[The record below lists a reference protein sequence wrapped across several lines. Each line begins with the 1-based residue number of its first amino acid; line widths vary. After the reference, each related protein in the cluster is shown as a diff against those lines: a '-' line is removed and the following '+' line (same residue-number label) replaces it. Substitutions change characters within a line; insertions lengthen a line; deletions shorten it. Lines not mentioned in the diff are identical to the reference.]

1 MCEKNNS
8 LSAYAGRWVA
18 LVGDDVAGVGH
29 TAEAAQQMAQRN
41 RSKERSRPYFVEP
54 QGGIR
59 LALPALLGEL
69 RPFLSQHPHA
79 VYLVGG
85 AVRDAVRGQASHD
98 LDFTVA
104 ADAIRLT
111 FKVADQLGVP
121 AYILDKERDIGRVVL
136 ADTTLDF
143 ARLRGTLDDD
153 LRERDFTVN
162 AMALPATAQFYE
174 SIIDPCGGLADLKAR
189 RLRLTHSQALQ
200 ADPVRAL
207 RAVRQSIELNLAMT
221 AELETA
227 VSTTAPLLFQSAS
240 ERLREELGKLIAG
253 PQPAAGVALLHQL
266 GLLTILLPDMAKLD
280 GLEQSPPHHEPVLD
294 HTFSVLRWLV
304 DIEKGVFGGTDQ
316 VDLAQAPIADR
327 PGLAQALAP
336 LRDHLQTHLSRPV
349 DGGLTGRD
357 LLRLAALL
365 HDVGK
370 GETRTEENGRFRF
383 ITHEIVGAE
392 MAARRLRQL
401 TFSKEAVQYIKRII
415 RNHMRPLSLAQA
427 QAAKPSRRAVYRF
440 FKESGAAGVD
450 VCLHALADHLAT
462 HNGPGEKPAWKRL
475 LGLTGS
481 LLDHYFNQKETAV
494 SPPPLLSGH
503 DVIETLQIKPGP
515 EIGRLLRLLE
525 EAQATGQ
532 VTTHPQALAFIKQA
546 AG

>member
-1 MCEKNNS
+1 MREKNVA

-18 LVGDDVAGVGH
+18 LVGDEVAGVGH
-29 TAEAAQQMAQRN
+29 TAVSAQQMAQRN
-41 RSKERSRPYFVEP
+41 RPKERSRPYFVEP
-54 QGGIR
+54 TSGIR
-59 LALPALLGEL
+59 LALPELMGEI

-98 LDFTVA
+98 LDFAVA

-143 ARLRGTLDDD
+143 ARLRGSLDDD
-153 LRERDFTVN
+153 LRSRDFTVN
-162 AMALPATAQFYE
+162 AMALPANAHFYE

-189 RLRLTHSQALQ
+189 RLQLTYPESLT

-304 DIEKGVFGGTDQ
+304 DIEKGIFGDTDLTGWQ
-316 VDLAQAPIADR
+316 SPIVANLS
-327 PGLAQALAP
+327 GLQTLQ
-336 LRDHLQTHLSRPV
+336 DYLQTHLSRPV

-383 ITHEIVGAE
+383 ITHEVVGAE

-427 QAAKPSRRAVYRF
+427 HGANPSRRAVYRF
-440 FKESGAAGVD
+440 FKGSGTAGVD

-462 HNGPGEKPAWKRL
+462 HNGPGEGPAWEKL
-475 LGLTGS
+475 LGLCGN

-503 DVIETLQIKPGP
+503 DIIETLQIKPGP

-532 VTTHPQALAFIKQA
+532 VTTHQQALAFVKQA
-546 AG
+546 AE

>member
-1 MCEKNNS
+1 MANMSEQNDS

-18 LVGDDVAGVGH
+18 FVGEDIAGVGH
-29 TAEAAQQMAQRN
+29 TAESAQQMAQRN
-41 RSKERSRPYFVEP
+41 RPKERSRPYFMEP
-54 QGGIR
+54 ASGIR
-59 LALPALLGEL
+59 LALPEMLGEL
-69 RPFLSQHPHA
+69 RPFLTQHPHA

-85 AVRDAVRGQASHD
+85 AVRDAVRGEASHD
-98 LDFTVA
+98 LDFVVA

-111 FKVADQLGVP
+111 FRVADRLGVP
-121 AYILDKERDIGRVVL
+121 AYVLDKERDIGRVVL

-143 ARLRGTLDDD
+143 ARMRGTLDDD

-162 AMALPATAQFYE
+162 AIALPATAQFYE
-174 SIIDPCGGLADLKAR
+174 SIIDPCGGLEDLKAR
-189 RLRLTHSQALQ
+189 RLQLTHPESLT

-207 RAVRQSIELNLAMT
+207 RAVRQSLELNLAMT

-227 VSTTAPLLFQSAS
+227 VSAAAPLLFQSAS
-240 ERLREELGKLIAG
+240 ERLREEFGKLIEG

-266 GLLTILLPDMAKLD
+266 GLLTILLPDMAALD

-304 DIEKGVFGGTDQ
+304 RIESVILYDT
-316 VDLAQAPIADR
+316 DLADLT
-327 PGLAQALAP
+327 GLANLSGLLP
-336 LRDHLQTHLSRPV
+336 LRDHLQAHLGRPV
-349 DGGLTGRD
+349 DGGLTGRGV
-357 LLRLAALL
+357 LRLAALL

-370 GETRTEENGRFRF
+370 GETRTEENGRIRF
-383 ITHEIVGAE
+383 ITHEVVGAE
-392 MAARRLRQL
+392 MAARRLRRL
-401 TFSKEAVQYIKRII
+401 TFSKEAVQHIKRIV
-415 RNHMRPLSLAQA
+415 RNHMRPLSLVQA
-427 QAAKPSRRAVYRF
+427 QGANPSRRAVYRF

-462 HNGPGEKPAWKRL
+462 HDGPGEQPAWERL
-475 LGLTGS
+475 LGLTSS
-481 LLDHYFNQKETAV
+481 LLNHYFNQKETAV

-503 DVIETLQIKPGP
+503 DVIEALQIKPGP
-515 EIGRLLRLLE
+515 EIGRLLRLVE

-532 VTTHPQALAFIKQA
+532 ITTREQALVFVKRA

>member
-1 MCEKNNS
+1 MSEKNDS

-18 LVGDDVAGVGH
+18 FVGDDIAGVGH
-29 TAEAAQQMAQRN
+29 TAESAQQMAQRN
-41 RSKERSRPYFVEP
+41 RPKERSRPYFVEP
-54 QGGIR
+54 ESGIR
-59 LALPALLGEL
+59 LALPDLLVEL

-85 AVRDAVRGQASHD
+85 AVRDAVRGKASHD
-98 LDFTVA
+98 LDFVVA
-104 ADAIRLT
+104 ANAVRLT
-111 FKVADQLGVP
+111 FKVADRLGVP
-121 AYILDKERDIGRVVL
+121 AYVLDKERDIGRVVL

-143 ARLRGTLDDD
+143 ARMRGTLDDD

-174 SIIDPCGGLADLKAR
+174 SIIDPCGGLEDLKAG
-189 RLRLTHSQALQ
+189 RLQLTHLQALT

-207 RAVRQSIELNLAMT
+207 RAARQSLELNLAMT
-221 AELETA
+221 TELETA
-227 VSTTAPLLFQSAS
+227 VSTAAPRLFQSAS
-240 ERLREELGKLIAG
+240 ERLREELTKLIEG
-253 PQPAAGVALLHQL
+253 PQPAAGVALLHHL
-266 GLLTILLPDMAKLD
+266 DLLTILLPDMAALD

-294 HTFSVLRWLV
+294 HTISVLRWLV
-304 DIEKGVFGGTDQ
+304 GLEQAILSNKVTNSPLDIVQTS
-316 VDLAQAPIADR
+316 
-327 PGLAQALAP
+327 LAP
-336 LRDHLQTHLSRPV
+336 LRDPLQAHLARPV
-349 DGGLTGRD
+349 DGGLTGRG

-370 GETRTEENGRFRF
+370 GETGTEENGRIRF
-383 ITHEIVGAE
+383 ITHEVVGAG

-401 TFSKEAVQYIKRII
+401 TFSKEAVQHIKRII
-415 RNHMRPLSLAQA
+415 RDHMRPLSLAQA
-427 QAAKPSRRAVYRF
+427 HGANPSRRAVYRF

-462 HNGPGEKPAWKRL
+462 HNGPGEGPSWERL
-475 LGLTGS
+475 LGLTSS

-532 VTTHPQALAFIKQA
+532 VTDREQALEFVKQA

>member
-1 MCEKNNS
+1 LFSSEMSEKNDF

-18 LVGDDVAGVGH
+18 FVGDDIAGVGH
-29 TAEAAQQMAQRN
+29 TAESAQQMAQRN
-41 RSKERSRPYFVEP
+41 RPKERSRPYYVEP
-54 QGGIR
+54 ATGIR
-59 LALPALLGEL
+59 LALPKLMGEL
-69 RPFLSQHPHA
+69 RPFLGQHPHA

-85 AVRDAVRGQASHD
+85 AVRDAVRGETSHD
-98 LDFTVA
+98 LDFAVA

-111 FKVADQLGVP
+111 FKVADRLGVP
-121 AYILDKERDIGRVVL
+121 AYVLDQERDIGRVVL

-143 ARLRGTLDDD
+143 ARIRGTLADD
-153 LRERDFTVN
+153 LQERDFTVN
-162 AMALPATAQFYE
+162 ALALPATAQFYE
-174 SIIDPCGGLADLKAR
+174 SIIDPCGGLEDLKAR
-189 RLRLTHSQALQ
+189 RLRLTHPQALT

-207 RAVRQSIELNLAMT
+207 RAVRQSIELNFAMT

-227 VSTTAPLLFQSAS
+227 VSTAAPLLFQSAS
-240 ERLREELGKLIAG
+240 ERLREELIRLIEG

-266 GLLTILLPDMAKLD
+266 RLLTILLPDMAALD
-280 GLEQSPPHHEPVLD
+280 SLKQSPPHHEPVLD
-294 HTFSVLRWLV
+294 HTISVLRWLV
-304 DIEKGVFGGTDQ
+304 GVEAAVFDDSPLNPPLDAVQT
-316 VDLAQAPIADR
+316 
-327 PGLAQALAP
+327 ALFP
-336 LRDHLQTHLSRPV
+336 LRDHLRQHLDRPV
-349 DGGLTGRD
+349 DGGLTGRG

-370 GETRTEENGRFRF
+370 GETRTEENGRIRF
-383 ITHEIVGAE
+383 ITHEVVGAE

-401 TFSKEAVQYIKRII
+401 TFSKEAVQHIKRIV
-415 RNHMRPLSLAQA
+415 RNHMRPLSLEQS
-427 QAAKPSRRAVYRF
+427 QGAKLSRRAVYRF

-462 HNGPGEKPAWKRL
+462 HNGPGEGAAWGNL
-475 LGLTGS
+475 LGLTSS

-503 DVIETLQIKPGP
+503 DVIEALQIKPGP

-532 VTTHPQALAFIKQA
+532 ITTHEQALEFVKQA

>member
-1 MCEKNNS
+1 MSENNET

-18 LVGDDVAGVGH
+18 FIGDEIAGVGH
-29 TAEAAQQMAQRN
+29 TAVSAQQMAQRN
-41 RSKERSRPYFVEP
+41 RPKERSRPYFVE
-54 QGGIR
+54 QESGIR
-59 LALPALLGEL
+59 LALPELLGEL

-98 LDFTVA
+98 LDFVVA

-111 FKVADQLGVP
+111 FKVADRLGVP
-121 AYILDKERDIGRVVL
+121 AYVLDQERDIGRVVL

-143 ARLRGTLDDD
+143 ARMRGTLDDD
-153 LRERDFTVN
+153 LRSRDFTVN
-162 AMALPATAQFYE
+162 AMALPASAHFYE
-174 SIIDPCGGLADLKAR
+174 SIIDPCGGLDDLKGR
-189 RLRLTHSQALQ
+189 RLQLTHPEALT

-207 RAVRQSIELNLAMT
+207 RAVRQSLELNLAMT

-227 VSTTAPLLFQSAS
+227 VTTTAPLLFQSAS
-240 ERLREELGKLIAG
+240 ERLREELSKLVEG
-253 PQPAAGVALLHQL
+253 PQPASGVALLHQL

-294 HTFSVLRWLV
+294 HTISVLRWLV
-304 DIEKGVFGGTDQ
+304 RIESVILGDG
-316 VDLAQAPIADR
+316 DLTGLEQSPIANLS
-327 PGLAQALAP
+327 GLALLQ
-336 LRDHLQTHLSRPV
+336 DHLQAHLTRPV
-349 DGGLTGRD
+349 DGGLTGRG

-370 GETRTEENGRFRF
+370 GETRTEENGRIRF
-383 ITHEIVGAE
+383 ITHEVVGAE

-401 TFSKEAVQYIKRII
+401 TFSKEAVQHIKRIV
-415 RNHMRPLSLAQA
+415 RNHMRPLSLVQA
-427 QAAKPSRRAVYRF
+427 QGANPSRRAVYRF
-440 FKESGAAGVD
+440 FKESETAGVD
-450 VCLHALADHLAT
+450 VCLLALADHLAT
-462 HNGPGEKPAWKRL
+462 HDGPGNNQEWEKL

-503 DVIETLQIKPGP
+503 DLIEALQIKPGP

-532 VTTHPQALAFIKQA
+532 VSTREQAIEFVKQA

>member
-1 MCEKNNS
+1 MSEKNDT

-18 LVGDDVAGVGH
+18 FVGDEIAGVGH
-29 TAEAAQQMAQRN
+29 TAVSAQQMAQRN
-41 RSKERSRPYFVEP
+41 RPKERSRPYFVEP
-54 QGGIR
+54 DSGIR
-59 LALPALLGEL
+59 LALPDLLAEL
-69 RPFLSQHPHA
+69 RPFLIKHPHA

-85 AVRDAVRGQASHD
+85 AVRDAVRGEASHD

-111 FKVADQLGVP
+111 FKVADRLGVP
-121 AYILDKERDIGRVVL
+121 AYVLDQARDIGRVVL

-143 ARLRGTLDDD
+143 ARMRGTLDDD

-162 AMALPATAQFYE
+162 AMALPASAQFYE

-189 RLRLTHSQALQ
+189 RLQLTHSQALT

-207 RAVRQSIELNLAMT
+207 RAVRQSLELNLAMT

-227 VSTTAPLLFQSAS
+227 VTSVAPLLFQSAS
-240 ERLREELGKLIAG
+240 ERLREELTKLIEG
-253 PQPAAGVALLHQL
+253 PQPAAGVALLHHL
-266 GLLTILLPDMAKLD
+266 GLLTILFPDMAALD

-304 DIEKGVFGGTDQ
+304 GVEKAIHGNTDLTGWQ
-316 VDLAQAPIADR
+316 SEIAPNLS
-327 PGLAQALAP
+327 GLQP
-336 LRDHLQTHLSRPV
+336 LQDHLQAHLTRPV
-349 DGGLTGRD
+349 DGGLTGRG

-370 GETRTEENGRFRF
+370 GETRTEENGRYRF
-383 ITHEIVGAE
+383 ITHEVVGAG

-401 TFSKEAVQYIKRII
+401 TFSKEAVQHIKRIV
-415 RNHMRPLSLAQA
+415 RDHMRPLSLAQA
-427 QAAKPSRRAVYRF
+427 HGANPSRRAVYRF

-462 HNGPGEKPAWKRL
+462 HNGPGEGPAWERL

-532 VTTHPQALAFIKQA
+532 VSTREQALEFVKQA